1 MAPCSSLLPRAERPG
16 PRSRGGTVNGVL
28 TRGIRTAG
36 TAIAIVCALVLA
48 GCGSDDQPE
57 ATTITVP
64 VTAEADVPAPAPTE
78 TPAEPAK
85 EPAGAG
91 ERKVTEREVEA
102 APTAQPPQSQAGP
115 RLEPP
120 PGTYPVVWVRSGAE
134 TELRTEPGGGERV
147 AEVDRRTEF
156 GSPSVFGVVEQRDG
170 WVGVTTPKL
179 ANNRLGWIKLDQ
191 SEVEAGWTR
200 HSVVIDLSE
209 RRAALQVSGDTRHS
223 FPVTVG
229 APGSDTPTGR
239 FAITDTFTD
248 LGSSAYGCCAVALS
262 ATQPTLPSGW
272 LGGNR
277 IAIHGTSGPLGI
289 AASHGCVRAAD
300 DEVAA
305 LIDKVPLG
313 TPVFIRQ

>member
-1 MAPCSSLLPRAERPG
+1 M
-16 PRSRGGTVNGVL
+16 L

-48 GCGSDDQPE
+48 GCGSDEQPE

-78 TPAEPAK
+78 TPAEPAG
-85 EPAGAG
+85 PAGAG
-91 ERKVTEREVEA
+91 ESKVTEREVEA
-102 APTAQPPQSQAGP
+102 APTAQPPESQAGP

-179 ANNRLGWIKLDQ
+179 ANEPARLDQ
-191 SEVEAGWTR
+191 ARPVGGRGRLDRGTR
-200 HSVVIDLSE
+200 SSSTSPSAA
-209 RRAALQVSGDTRHS
+209 RRSRFRRRHAATASRSRSAPPAATRR
-223 FPVTVG
+223 PG
-229 APGSDTPTGR
+229 ASRSPTR
-239 FAITDTFTD
+239 SPTSARRHTD
-248 LGSSAYGCCAVALS
+248 AARVALS

-272 LGGNR
+272 LGGDR